1 MECRRSLDHSCCRAT
16 TTTSMT
22 MPCSGARSGAMR
34 SGGSPHGI
42 VDHWRCRRI
51 RCCAARGRQAG
62 RARRRHEDYRSRN
75 LRRRVAFRRAR
86 RNDPPDQVHAGPR
99 TASRLRRPRA
109 YHRPG
114 RGPSTQHGRPRFP
127 SHSVGPSLRTQ
138 PRAIGPPPAAVG
150 RALVDPGRRAGDDRG
165 RRQPRQTRPEGRCAC
180 RRAHSSG
187 RDRCAGQLARSAIST
202 AFVDILSIDALS
214 DGEIAEI
221 LSRAAQFFTGNRG
234 RRSAERLHGKI
245 VFNLF
250 YENSTRT
257 AMSFATAAHRLG
269 ASAISLSVERS
280 SVQKGE
286 TLEDTARTLNAM
298 RPDALVIRHRE
309 NGAPAAVALVMDAPV
324 LNAGDGTN
332 EHPTQALLDAAT
344 IQHRLGNLEGLK
356 VAICGDI
363 RHSRVARSSAKLLP
377 RLGAEV
383 RLAGPP
389 SLMPDGI
396 PPLLIDDAICGADV
410 VMMLRVQRERLEED
424 LGDAPGEYLARYG
437 LTRERLATASPQAV
451 VMHPGPMNRGVEI
464 DSGIA
469 DDPDRSLIT
478 LQVEMGVAVR
488 MACLEIVVGSTA
500 SSALRR

>member
-1 MECRRSLDHSCCRAT
+1 M
-16 TTTSMT
+16 
-22 MPCSGARSGAMR
+22 
-34 SGGSPHGI
+34 
-42 VDHWRCRRI
+42 
-51 RCCAARGRQAG
+51 
-62 RARRRHEDYRSRN
+62 
-75 LRRRVAFRRAR
+75 
-86 RNDPPDQVHAGPR
+86 
-99 TASRLRRPRA
+99 
-109 YHRPG
+109 
-114 RGPSTQHGRPRFP
+114 
-127 SHSVGPSLRTQ
+127 
-138 PRAIGPPPAAVG
+138 
-150 RALVDPGRRAGDDRG
+150 
-165 RRQPRQTRPEGRCAC
+165 
-180 RRAHSSG
+180 
-187 RDRCAGQLARSAIST
+187 
-202 AFVDILSIDALS
+202 DILSIDALS
-214 DGEIAEI
+214 DSEIATI
-221 LSRAAQFFTGNRG
+221 LDRAASFFAGNRG

-309 NGAPAAVALVMDAPV
+309 NGAPGIVAEIMDAPV

-344 IQHRLGNLEGLK
+344 IRHRFEEIEGLK

-363 RHSRVARSSAKLLP
+363 RHSRVARSNAKLLP

-389 SLMPDGI
+389 GLAADGMS
-396 PPLLIDDAICGADV
+396 IDEAIAGADV

-424 LGDAPGEYLARYG
+424 LNDGPGEYLARYG
-437 LTRERLATASPQAV
+437 LTRDRLATAAPGAL

-464 DSGIA
+464 EDGVA

-478 LQVEMGVAVR
+478 LQVEMGVATR
-488 MACLEIVVGSTA
+488 MACLELVVGSDA
-500 SSALRR
+500 R